1 MTVSAGR
8 QCYETFFSVKVR
20 LHKRDESLGDAI
32 CFKITI
38 AGDGGTI
45 CTLFSHV

>member
-1 MTVSAGR
+1 M
-8 QCYETFFSVKVR
+8 
-20 LHKRDESLGDAI
+20 RDESLGDAI
-32 CFKITI
+32 YLKITI